1 VKRFFSFPE
10 ILKSGVALVLIALCL
25 FASQWQWNKGQTQ
38 TSQNSIIKANIVK
51 SPLDSLASVAV
62 PINYQWQRV
71 SLAGHFITDKQILV
85 RNRYYQGQYGFEV
98 LHLFQS
104 AQGKIWINRGWVKAG
119 ATAETPPQIPAISTT
134 DTRIITRIRSEDLS
148 RQLQGSFFALPHK
161 SQSAFTSAQ
170 QFSESDFNFYLDLLQ
185 SDTPENKPLSP
196 IDLPDLSNGPHY
208 AYAIQWLAFALLT
221 LIGRG
226 LLFRE
231 TQRLPLV

>member
-1 VKRFFSFPE
+1 VKRFFSFSE
-10 ILKSGVALVLIALCL
+10 ILKSSVALVLIALCL
-25 FASQWQWNKGQTQ
+25 LASQWQWNKGQTQ

-51 SPLDSLASVAV
+51 SPLGSLARVAV

-119 ATAETPPQIPAISTT
+119 ATAETPPQIPAISTI
-134 DTRIITRIRSEDLS
+134 DTRILTRIRSEDLS

-161 SQSAFTSAQ
+161 SQSVFTSAQ

-185 SDTPENKPLSP
+185 SDTPQNKPLSP

>member
-1 VKRFFSFPE
+1 VKRFFSFSE
-10 ILKSGVALVLIALCL
+10 ILKSSVALVLIALCL
-25 FASQWQWNKGQTQ
+25 LASQWQWNKGQTQ
-38 TSQNSIIKANIVK
+38 TSQNSIIKANIIK
-51 SPLDSLASVAV
+51 SPLGSLASVAV
-62 PINYQWQRV
+62 PIDYQWQRA

-119 ATAETPPQIPAISTT
+119 TTAETPPQIPAISTI
-134 DTRIITRIRSEDLS
+134 DTRILTRIRSEDLS

-185 SDTPENKPLSP
+185 SDTPQNKPLSP

>member
-1 VKRFFSFPE
+1 MKRFFSFPE

>member
-1 VKRFFSFPE
+1 M
-10 ILKSGVALVLIALCL
+10 
-25 FASQWQWNKGQTQ
+25 
-38 TSQNSIIKANIVK
+38 
-51 SPLDSLASVAV
+51 
-62 PINYQWQRV
+62 
-71 SLAGHFITDKQILV
+71 V

-119 ATAETPPQIPAISTT
+119 TTAETPPQIPAISTI
-134 DTRIITRIRSEDLS
+134 DTRILTRIRSEDLS

-185 SDTPENKPLSP
+185 SDTPQNKPLSP